1 MKMDIDGKHVGTG
14 HSTVNAGKIKLLEKR
29 IIFLI

>member
-14 HSTVNAGKIKLLEKR
+14 HSVNAGKIKLLEKR